1 MRKLHY
7 SDNLPVLRSMPPIS
21 IDLIYLDPP
30 FNSERAYN
38 IIYPDDL
45 GQVTAFEDTW
55 AWTPECDVHLDEMLA
70 AGDETGRLV
79 NALVEGIQKTQLS
92 AYLVNMAIRL
102 VEMRRI
108 LKPTGSLYLHCD
120 PTASHY
126 LKIVLDA
133 IFGRKSFRNEII
145 WRRTGAHNKVDRWGP
160 VHDTLLF
167 YTVSDDYTWNNPR
180 QPYMIGHVKKY
191 FTEDEQGFKTAYY
204 GNVLTGS
211 GTRNSL
217 SGRPWRGIDPTA
229 KGRHWAIPGKLW
241 EDSGLDKSGLN
252 QHEQLD
258 MLYEAGFIQIKEGA
272 AWPMYERR
280 IRKGEGPATG
290 DIWAYQPY
298 TKGTVHGSKKEID
311 ADVSWIK
318 RRSKERL
325 YPTQKPLS
333 LLQRILLA
341 SSNPGDIVLDPF
353 CGCGTTIIA
362 AENARRRWIGIDITY
377 AAIAAI
383 QERFKRYRID
393 IWDKIQI
400 EGEPQTAEEVDEKL
414 LNEASPLYVRKEFEK
429 FCVTVVGGIPN
440 DTMGADGGIDGRI
453 ALAKG
458 KQAIISVKS
467 GKTTIEQIRSLKG
480 ILDKRQIAGVFITR
494 QPPTRPMSNFANKAG
509 VVTLSTAQGNL
520 FTDRPFP
527 VLQILTLEEIL
538 AGQRPVLPNR

>member
-1 MRKLHY
+1 
-7 SDNLPVLRSMPPIS
+7 
-21 IDLIYLDPP
+21 
-30 FNSERAYN
+30 
-38 IIYPDDL
+38 
-45 GQVTAFEDTW
+45 
-55 AWTPECDVHLDEMLA
+55 
-70 AGDETGRLV
+70 
-79 NALVEGIQKTQLS
+79 
-92 AYLVNMAIRL
+92 
-102 VEMRRI
+102 
-108 LKPTGSLYLHCD
+108 
-120 PTASHY
+120 
-126 LKIVLDA
+126 
-133 IFGRKSFRNEII
+133 
-145 WRRTGAHNKVDRWGP
+145 
-160 VHDTLLF
+160 
-167 YTVSDDYTWNNPR
+167 
-180 QPYMIGHVKKY
+180 
-191 FTEDEQGFKTAYY
+191 
-204 GNVLTGS
+204 
-211 GTRNSL
+211 
-217 SGRPWRGIDPTA
+217 
-229 KGRHWAIPGKLW
+229 
-241 EDSGLDKSGLN
+241 
-252 QHEQLD
+252 
-258 MLYEAGFIQIKEGA
+258 
-272 AWPMYERR
+272 MYERR

-298 TKGTVHGSKKEID
+298 TKGTVHGSNKEID

-318 RRSKERL
+318 RSSKERL

-341 SSNPGDIVLDPF
+341 SSNTDDIVLDPF

-362 AENARRRWIGIDITY
+362 AENTRRRWIGIDITY

-400 EGEPQTAEEVDEKL
+400 EGEPRTAEEVDEKL

-509 VVTLSTAQGNL
+509 VVTLSTSQGNL
-520 FTDRPFP
+520 FTDRLF
-527 VLQILTLEEIL
+527 QSY
-538 AGQRPVLPNR
+538 RY